1 MEFSKMEEKVLANI
15 AGTVSGIKVRCQTPD
30 KCKDLCALVGKLGF
44 KMALVDGG
52 IYFYVTPLMTI
63 MTGTNREAFEDCPC
77 KEKEYDAIVSEVRS
91 LLGVE
96 V

>member
-1 MEFSKMEEKVLANI
+1 MDFSKMEEKVLANV
-15 AGTVSGIKVRCQTPD
+15 ASKVSGVKVRCQTPD
-30 KCKDLCALVGKLGF
+30 RCKDLCALVGKLGF
-44 KMALVDGG
+44 RMALVDGG

-63 MTGTNREAFEDCPC
+63 MTGTNAQAYEDCEC
-77 KEKEYDAIVSEVRS
+77 KEKEYDAFVSEVRS